1 MSTLDAAIIVVY
13 FVAMIGIGVW
23 QQRKAAA
30 SLENYFLGGNR
41 IHWLALAMSGSV
53 STFDISGTM
62 WMVTL
67 VYLFGMKSVWNH
79 WMWGFMMAAFF
90 MSYMG
95 KWVRRSRVMTG
106 AEWMITRFGDR
117 ADGRAA
123 RYAYALMA
131 VITLVGLTGYAFEGI
146 GKFSAE
152 YVQTGLEPEANIR
165 VCALAVFAITTI
177 YTLLGGLEAVVIT
190 NVLQT

>member
-1 MSTLDAAIIVVY
+1 
-13 FVAMIGIGVW
+13 
-23 QQRKAAA
+23 
-30 SLENYFLGGNR
+30 
-41 IHWLALAMSGSV
+41 
-53 STFDISGTM
+53 
-62 WMVTL
+62 
-67 VYLFGMKSVWNH
+67 
-79 WMWGFMMAAFF
+79 
-90 MSYMG
+90 
-95 KWVRRSRVMTG
+95 MTG

-131 VITLVGLTGYAFEGI
+131 VITLVGLTGYGFEGI

-165 VCALAVFAITTI
+165 VCAFVVFGITTI

-190 NVLQT
+190 NVLQTCILVVASIVIAGNRLF